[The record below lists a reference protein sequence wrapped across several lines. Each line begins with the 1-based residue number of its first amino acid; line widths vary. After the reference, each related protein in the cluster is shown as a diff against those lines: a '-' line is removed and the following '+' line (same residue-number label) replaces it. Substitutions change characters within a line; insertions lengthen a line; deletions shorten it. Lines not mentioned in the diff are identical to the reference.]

1 MSTVIE
7 VDDVW
12 KKYRL
17 GIIGT
22 GTLRHDFERWWHRV
36 RGKPDPYSKVGAAP
50 SAKGAGAKVTSP
62 DLTPSNLTPLNAAES
77 DLGDD
82 EMWALRGVSFEV
94 KQGEILGII
103 GRNGAGKSTLLK
115 ILSRVTAPTSGEV
128 RVKGRIASLLE
139 VGTGFHPELTG
150 RENVFLNGAILG
162 MTKAEIRKKFDEIV
176 DFAGVERYMDT
187 PVKRY
192 SSGMY
197 VRLAFAVAAHLETEI
212 LICDEVLAVG
222 DAEFQKKCL
231 GKMQDVSKRGRTI
244 LFVSHTMAAVS
255 KLCSQSALMDGG
267 WLKMIGPTDAIIPH
281 YLKGGKQTEG
291 IRIWDETAENN
302 SDPRLKMRA
311 LRIVAPDGNTIGHV
325 DIRKPFTIEVEY
337 QILETL
343 PQFRL
348 ALRVV
353 TPDGTVAFTTSD
365 SADPSYETK
374 SCAAGC
380 YTARCFVPGNL
391 LNEGFYSLMLSA
403 DIPLQKVLFV
413 EEGVIGFLVEQ
424 TGGVNA
430 RFSEKWSGVV
440 CPQLKWENEPLVK
453 GVLGQA

>member
-7 VDDVW
+7 VDDIS

-17 GIIGT
+17 GTIGT
-22 GTLRHDFERWWHRV
+22 GTLRHDFELWWHRV
-36 RGKPDPYSKVGAAP
+36 RGKPDPHSKVDQMVK
-50 SAKGAGAKVTSP
+50 AKSRKAK
-62 DLTPSNLTPLNAAES
+62 AES
-77 DLGDD
+77 PNGERDGDLADD
-82 EMWALRGVSFEV
+82 EVWALRGVSFEV

-115 ILSRVTAPTSGEV
+115 ILSRVTSPTKGEV
-128 RVKGRIASLLE
+128 RIKGRIASLLE

-162 MTKAEIRKKFDEIV
+162 MTKAEIRTKLDEIIA
-176 DFAGVERYMDT
+176 FAEIDTYMDT

-197 VRLAFAVAAHLETEI
+197 VRLAFAVAAHLEPEI

-222 DAEFQKKCL
+222 DAEFQKKCI
-231 GKMQDVSKRGRTI
+231 GKMQDVSKHGRTI
-244 LFVSHTMAAVS
+244 LFVSHNMAAIS
-255 KLCSQSALMDGG
+255 KLCSQCALLDGG
-267 WLKMIGPTDAIIPH
+267 RLKMIGPIDVVIPH
-281 YLKGGKQTEG
+281 YLKTGKQKEG

-311 LRIVAPDGNTIGHV
+311 LRIVAPDGSTTGHV
-325 DIRKPFTIEVEY
+325 DIRKPFTVEVDY
-337 QILETL
+337 QILEML

-353 TPDGTVAFTTSD
+353 TADGTVAFMTAD

-374 SCAAGC
+374 QSTPGYYTTRC
-380 YTARCFVPGNL
+380 YFPSDL
-391 LNEGFYSLMLSA
+391 LNEGFYSLTLSA
-403 DIPLQKVLFV
+403 DIPFQKILFF
-413 EEGVIGFLVEQ
+413 EEAALGFSVEQ
-424 TGGVNA
+424 TGGVSA
-430 RFSEKWSGVV
+430 RYPEKWPGVV

-453 GVLGQA
+453 QKIEVFGRHNNPRR